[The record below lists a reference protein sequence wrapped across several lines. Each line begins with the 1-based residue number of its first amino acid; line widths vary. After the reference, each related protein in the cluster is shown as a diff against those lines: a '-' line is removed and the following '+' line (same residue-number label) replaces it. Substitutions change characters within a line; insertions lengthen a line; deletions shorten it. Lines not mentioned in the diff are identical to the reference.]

1 MENSTLSIEMA
12 NSTLNDQDLIG
23 VSLGSDLDLGLKE
36 TSLYDVA
43 YSQNRPL
50 LIVQCFCIFALVLL
64 KYASQFTSFR
74 LKSAQSKL
82 FGVLILT

>member
-1 MENSTLSIEMA
+1 MENSTLSTEMG
-12 NSTLNDQDLIG
+12 NSTLNDQE
-23 VSLGSDLDLGLKE
+23 SLGPDLDLGLKE
-36 TSLYDVA
+36 TSLYDVT

-64 KYASQFTSFR
+64 KYVSQFTSFR
-74 LKSAQSKL
+74 LKSVQSKL